1 MPDPLRNTGDV
12 PTFDDYPAPAPGE
25 QELSAS
31 DSRSPIGEDSREIYG
46 AYRNLNTA
54 AERIGSTV
62 GNAVGA
68 VRRRLQVVPKRID
81 EAKDRLSEAGGD
93 MREDVRAAAIE
104 WRETAEHRLSQV
116 RDQARRYANEKPFQ
130 VLAGAAVLGFVIGA
144 GLRIWRSRDE

>member
-12 PTFDDYPAPAPGE
+12 PTFDNYPAPAPGE
-25 QELSAS
+25 QELSTSAS
-31 DSRSPIGEDSREIYG
+31 GGPIGDDSHKPYG
-46 AYRNLNTA
+46 AGSNLNAT

-68 VRRRLQVVPKRID
+68 VRRRLRVVPRRMD

-104 WRETAEHRLSQV
+104 WRETAERRLSQA

>member
-1 MPDPLRNTGDV
+1 MPDPLRNTVDV
-12 PTFDDYPAPAPGE
+12 PTFDNYPAAAPEE
-25 QELSAS
+25 QDLSAS
-31 DSRSPIGEDSREIYG
+31 ALGGPVVEDSRQGYG
-46 AYRNLNTA
+46 ANSNLNAT

-68 VRRRLQVVPKRID
+68 VRRRLQVVPGRID
-81 EAKDRLSEAGGD
+81 EAKERLSEAGGD

-104 WRETAEHRLSQV
+104 WREAAERRLSQA

-144 GLRIWRSRDE
+144 GLRIWRSGDE

>member
-12 PTFDDYPAPAPGE
+12 PTFDNYPAPAPEE
-25 QELSAS
+25 QEFSAS
-31 DSRSPIGEDSREIYG
+31 KLGEPIGEDSRQPYG
-46 AYRNLNTA
+46 TDSNLNAT

-68 VRRRLQVVPKRID
+68 VRRRLQVVPGRID
-81 EAKDRLSEAGGD
+81 EAKERLSEAGGD

-104 WRETAEHRLSQV
+104 WKETAERRLSQA

-144 GLRIWRSRDE
+144 GLRIWRSKDE

>member
-12 PTFDDYPAPAPGE
+12 PTFDNYPAPAPGE
-25 QELSAS
+25 QVSAAAS
-31 DSRSPIGEDSREIYG
+31 GGPIGDDSREPYG
-46 AYRNLNTA
+46 AGSNLNAA

-68 VRRRLQVVPKRID
+68 VRRRLRVVPRRMD

-104 WRETAEHRLSQV
+104 WRETAERRLSQA